1 MTKQHELLGV
11 QKHANQHRLSRLTME
26 VHTDELRILATE
38 VESYTDALI
47 AALEQS
53 QQQNKELIDERT
65 ESTNEMARIIQ
76 REIKL
81 HRAAEKRI
89 AELEAERH
97 STVINVDISA
107 ADAEKVAAE
116 IREYNARE
124 IRPLPVLSASPLAV
138 KLPSLKQSESGDRY
152 TRSDGV
158 YNFKQDVIEAIRA
171 AGLQVA
177 GD

>member
-1 MTKQHELLGV
+1 MTRPLE
-11 QKHANQHRLSRLTME
+11 
-26 VHTDELRILATE
+26 
-38 VESYTDALI
+38 ALI
-47 AALEQS
+47 AEMKDKSMVTAEDFAALIEALEQV

-81 HRAAEKRI
+81 RRAAEKRI

-116 IREYNARE
+116 IREHNARE
-124 IRPLPVLSASPLAV
+124 IKPLPVLSASPLAV
-138 KLPSLKQSESGDRY
+138 KLPERFYPDGDIEVPEVMNA
-152 TRSDGV
+152 DE
-158 YNFKQDVIEAIRA
+158 VIEAIRA